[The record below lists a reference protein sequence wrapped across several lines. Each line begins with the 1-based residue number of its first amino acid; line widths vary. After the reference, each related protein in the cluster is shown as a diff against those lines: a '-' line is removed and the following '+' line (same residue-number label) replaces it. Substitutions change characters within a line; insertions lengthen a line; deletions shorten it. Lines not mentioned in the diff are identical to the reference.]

1 MSVAEFEELQKAFD
15 KAIDLSGADRDRVVR
30 ELREQ
35 DPRLAEQLGR
45 MLQHDA
51 SFESDDSLDE
61 TIGFGPADESPRFVE
76 GFEILEE
83 IGRGGM
89 GVVYRARQN
98 NLDRVVALKMIR
110 VGRFASEMDV
120 QRFAAE
126 VDAVAKLDHPNIVSI
141 YEIGSHHGE
150 HYFTMQ
156 LVEGS
161 RFDTYLE
168 SDRFRRAD
176 ALEILSQV
184 CEAVA
189 YCHGHGIAHRD
200 LKPSNIFLKGDVARV
215 GDYGLLAKHLVQP
228 DYTLAA
234 MTQTGAAL
242 GTPSYM
248 PPEQASGGHVI
259 TTAADI
265 YSLGAIMY
273 ELLTG
278 QPPHKGATA
287 FETVMS
293 VRNNTPPT
301 PRKLNPQV
309 DSELELICLKC
320 IDRNPDDRYSSAAA
334 LASDLENWLAGDAI
348 SVKHPSFRAATA
360 QWVKQN
366 RKFAYSVFAM
376 LLGVVLIVP
385 SATIIFGDNSSIGK
399 VYEHFPDAEPPWFMA
414 IEALPHWTPEVSLV
428 CLVLLI
434 WPSLGLWNA
443 IVTRPKSIRHAASLG
458 GLTSLVCAGIIVA
471 TMGWLAVVLM
481 TADYSSKRI
490 RVLGEAIWMKEGA
503 TPEKTRSKANQLFK
517 GLDDVPEEIRAKV
530 LADRIFSD
538 QVAYGPRALVLIGFM
553 SWMIALPIFYGTVI
567 AYVLKNRKL
576 RFWLLLPRYALAWLS
591 VTVFIVLASAY
602 AFGAIIGR
610 MQTDKFK
617 YHVVMIAVAGGVFWL
632 AMRRWRRVTVSPD
645 SSQLESQPVTPDPV

>member
-1 MSVAEFEELQKAFD
+1 MPVPENCETCGSQLSEDGQCQACGPALSSQAAVASDATAPTFMM
-15 KAIDLSGADRDRVVR
+15 GAD
-30 ELREQ
+30 LT
-35 DPRLAEQLGR
+35 
-45 MLQHDA
+45 
-51 SFESDDSLDE
+51 SESQ
-61 TIGFGPADESPRFVE
+61 AESPSPPASQQEFGDYELVE
-76 GFEILEE
+76 EVA
-83 IGRGGM
+83 RGGM
-89 GVVYRARQN
+89 GVVYKARHKKLN
-98 NLDRVVALKMIR
+98 RIAALKMILG
-110 VGRFASEMDV
+110 GRFSSQDDV
-120 QRFAAE
+120 QRFHIEAKAAAGLDHSGIVPVYE
-126 VDAVAKLDHPNIVSI
+126 IGEHDGQAFFAMKYIEGGSLAQNVDRFRNDPRAAVQMLAAVAK
-141 YEIGSHHGE
+141 
-150 HYFTMQ
+150 
-156 LVEGS
+156 
-161 RFDTYLE
+161 
-168 SDRFRRAD
+168 
-176 ALEILSQV
+176 
-184 CEAVA
+184 AVNHA
-189 YCHGHGIAHRD
+189 HQRGVLHRD
-200 LKPSNIFLKGDVARV
+200 LKPANILIDEAGQPLITDL
-215 GDYGLLAKHLVQP
+215 GLAKTTTGDSEL
-228 DYTLAA
+228 TK
-234 MTQTGAAL
+234 TGAVL

-248 PPEQASGGHVI
+248 SPEQAQSTESV

-265 YSLGAIMY
+265 YALGAIMY

-293 VRNNTPPT
+293 VRNNTPPA
-301 PRKLNPQV
+301 PRKLNSQV

-320 IDRNPDDRYSSAAA
+320 IERNPDDRYSSAAA

-385 SATIIFGDNSSIGK
+385 SATIIFGDNSSISK

-458 GLTSLVCAGIIVA
+458 VLTSLVCAGIVVA

-503 TPEKTRSKANQLFK
+503 TPEKTRTKANQLFK
-517 GLDDVPEEIRAKV
+517 GLDEVPEEIRAKV
-530 LADRIFSD
+530 LADRVFSD

-567 AYVLKNRKL
+567 AYVLKNRKM

-617 YHVVMIAVAGGVFWL
+617 YHVVMIAVAGGIFWL
-632 AMRRWRRVTVSPD
+632 AMRRWRRVTVAPD
-645 SSQLESQPVTPDPV
+645 SSQLDSQPVTPAPV